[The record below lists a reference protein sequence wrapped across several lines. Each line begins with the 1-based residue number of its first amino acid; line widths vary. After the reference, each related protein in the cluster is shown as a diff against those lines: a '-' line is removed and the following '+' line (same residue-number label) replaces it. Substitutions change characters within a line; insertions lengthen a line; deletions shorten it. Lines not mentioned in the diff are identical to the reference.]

1 MRWILEVAY
10 IGAASSWKW
19 LLGSTAVVA
28 VLMGLLFGIGIIG
41 GGGGEEVG
49 GSNPPS
55 ASASQTPTPNA
66 DGTGGSVS
74 NPEPTTPA
82 VSATATPAPV
92 AVPAAKFIS
101 VPILATRAQNVG
113 SLEFVLVYDPAKVE
127 LTQVERG
134 LLSGDA
140 LIDSS
145 SPSPGRLWAGII
157 DINGMTGSGPVAVV
171 KFRVREGVG
180 GTMPL
185 SLENIAAYDANT
197 LVDVVTGTTAG
208 EFNVSESSPLS
219 PIVTFQ

>member
-19 LLGSTAVVA
+19 LLGSTASVA
-28 VLMGLLFGIGIIG
+28 VLVGLLLSIGIIG
-41 GGGGEEVG
+41 GGDSKDG
-49 GSNPPS
+49 GSNQPS
-55 ASASQTPTPNA
+55 VAVAPTPTPNS
-66 DGTGGSVS
+66 GGGGSP
-74 NPEPTTPA
+74 PEPTTAAPPA
-82 VSATATPAPV
+82 ASPTATPVPV
-92 AVPAAKFIS
+92 VVPAAKFIS
-101 VPILATRAQNVG
+101 VPILATRADNVG
-113 SLEFVLVYDPAKVE
+113 SLEFELVYDPAKIE

-157 DINGMTGSGPVAVV
+157 DINGMSGSGPVAVV
-171 KFRVREGVG
+171 KFKVRDGVG

-197 LVDVVTGTTAG
+197 LVDIVTGATAG